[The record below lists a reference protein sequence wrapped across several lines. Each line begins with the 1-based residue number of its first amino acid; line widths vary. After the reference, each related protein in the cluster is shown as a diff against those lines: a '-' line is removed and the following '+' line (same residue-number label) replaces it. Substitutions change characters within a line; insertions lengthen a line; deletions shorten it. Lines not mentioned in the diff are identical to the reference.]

1 MIGYIKEVVTDF
13 GRHMDSVIPRGV
25 DSEVFLELKY
35 GNKARLEKFH
45 EEHNLIDSDL
55 VEKVAVREFLKLPED
70 EIVRRCL
77 QYMERERI

>member
-25 DSEVFLELKY
+25 NSEVFLELKY
-35 GNKARLEKFH
+35 GNKAKLEKFH

-70 EIVRRCL
+70 EIVRRGMV
-77 QYMERERI
+77 YMESDRI

>member
-25 DSEVFLELKY
+25 NPEVFLELKY
-35 GNKARLEKFH
+35 GNKAKLEEFH
-45 EEHNLIDSDL
+45 EEHNLIDSYL

-70 EIVRRCL
+70 EIVRRCMG
-77 QYMERERI
+77 YMERDRI